1 VKKEYAMTGFMHN
14 EKGSALVTTLFFLLG
29 LAVTGAI
36 IAGIA
41 SSERRVTNNEYTHT
55 RSFNASDAGG
65 EVGINWIRTLNGP
78 QLVPYNTVVQRL
90 NSFDDLTTTYTDTE
104 NNAFRYDVTF
114 DRRRFRPGWSREY
127 KDYDFTIDSEGE
139 SSQESATV
147 IQVQASRLFRDQN
160 SY

>member
-1 VKKEYAMTGFMHN
+1 MTGLMYN

-41 SSERRVTNNEYTHT
+41 SSERRVANNEYTHT
-55 RSFNASDAGG
+55 RSFNSSDAGS

-78 QLVPYNTVVQRL
+78 QLVPYNTRVQQL
-90 NSFDDLTTTYTDTE
+90 TSYSDLTTSYTTGE
-104 NNAFRYDVTF
+104 ANKFKYDITF

-127 KDYDFTIDSEGE
+127 KDYDFTIDSEGA

-147 IQVQASRLFRDQN
+147 IQVQASRLFRDQG